1 MAEKGEDDQT
11 VKYYRLSEVEERNSF
26 KSTWIIINH
35 KVYDVTKFLEE
46 HPGGEE
52 VLREQAGGDATESFE
67 DVGHSTDAREMA
79 KSLLIG
85 ELHPD
90 DRHKIAKPPLVVQ
103 LVDTCPRCSDR
114 HIDVPYIHSG
124 GGGVTDP
131 RLSLQWTVGNRNP
144 PVYPT
149 STTYMLNNDTN
160 NTFQGFFIFFFFLF
174 FLAMI

>member
-1 MAEKGEDDQT
+1 METNETDGKG

-26 KSTWIIINH
+26 KSTWIIINN

-79 KSLLIG
+79 SSMLIG

-90 DRHKIAKPPLVVQ
+90 DRDTLAKPPESLVTPAQESTSWWSNWLIPAVAA
-103 LVDTCPRCSDR
+103 V
-114 HIDVPYIHSG
+114 I
-124 GGGVTDP
+124 VTLMY
-131 RLSLQWTVGNRNP
+131 RIYT
-144 PVYPT
+144 
-149 STTYMLNNDTN
+149 
-160 NTFQGFFIFFFFLF
+160 
-174 FLAMI
+174 AEEA